1 MDPSDKK
8 EKMWGGVD
16 QGCRTEKFPGAG
28 WVRMEVESDQ
38 MEALRKAVHSCRH
51 NKVASSINIQ

>member
-16 QGCRTEKFPGAG
+16 QGCRIEKFPGAW

-38 MEALRKAVHSCRH
+38 MEALRKAVHSCHH
-51 NKVASSINIQ
+51 NEVASSINIQ